1 MSYNFKFTVF
11 TPTYNRVKVINRV
24 YSSLLNQTFYDFEWL
39 IIDDG
44 STDKTAE
51 LVQSW
56 KNDPNTWFPIRYYWQ
71 ENQHKKVA
79 HNNAVK
85 LAKGELF
92 LTFDSDDC
100 CTPNALERFYYHWQS
115 IPKEIKNEFSAITCL
130 CVDENGNLVGN
141 LFPCENWIDSNT
153 LEIAYRHR
161 IRGEKWGFHKTEIL
175 RKHLFSD
182 EATSINGLI
191 TEGLLWNQI
200 AENYKTRFVNET
212 LRIYYTNGANDG
224 VIQVTS
230 ATEIRANSSG
240 GLYGYRTF
248 LSRYFRYVKY
258 DPVTFIKVGAQL
270 TRFYLHCHS
279 PKQNVFWPDGLI
291 PKFWVLILSPLGI
304 SLYLKDR
311 LFEFLYGP

>member
-24 YSSLLNQTFYDFEWL
+24 YSSLLNQTFHNFEWL

-92 LTFDSDDC
+92 LTFDSDDR
-100 CTPNALERFYYHWQS
+100 CTPNALQRFYYHWQS
-115 IPKEIKNEFSAITCL
+115 IPEEIKSEFSAITCL
-130 CVDENGNLVGN
+130 CVDENGNLVGD

-153 LEIAYRHR
+153 LDIAYRYR
-161 IRGEKWGFHKTEIL
+161 IRGEKWSCHSTQVLSNFLFPTEAI
-175 RKHLFSD
+175 
-182 EATSINGLI
+182 SIPGLI
-191 TEGLLWNQI
+191 AEGLIWNKI
-200 AENYKTRFVNET
+200 AEQFKSRFINES
-212 LRIYYTNGANDG
+212 LRVYYSDGFNEG
-224 VIQVTS
+224 VIQVS
-230 ATEIRANSSG
+230 AKSQIKQNCIG
-240 GLYGYRTF
+240 GLYGYSVF
-248 LSRYFRYVKY
+248 LNKYLNYVKY
-258 DPVTFIKVGAQL
+258 DPLTFIKVGAL
-270 TRFYLHCHS
+270 MTRFYLHCDR
-279 PKQNVFWPDGLI
+279 PINFQFWPDQLFG
-291 PKFWVLILSPLGI
+291 KFWVIILSPLGL
-304 SLYLKDR
+304 SLYIKDR